1 MEKIDEK
8 NVAELIGDIENCPV
22 ESPAEENSAGKG
34 VKFLFYTKEVLSTV
48 IPAALA
54 AFFLFWVLFRVVS
67 VDGKSMNPTL
77 QNGDI
82 MILQHAFYIPKVG
95 DIVVCE
101 SPGFAEGRLV
111 KRVIG
116 VPGDVLEFDFENG
129 IVRRNGTV
137 LDEKYISEKTFE
149 GLGCP
154 QTVRVKVG
162 TCFVM
167 GDNRNNSNDSRNPKI
182 GLIQQDDILGGMLF
196 CIPIG
201 D

>member
-1 MEKIDEK
+1 M
-8 NVAELIGDIENCPV
+8 
-22 ESPAEENSAGKG
+22 EENNKKISEDLAINEANQLAECPADPPSAGRG
-34 VKFLFYTKEVLSTV
+34 TKFLFYAKEVLCTV
-48 IPAALA
+48 IPAAMA
-54 AFFLFWVLFRVVS
+54 AFLLFWVLLRVVS

-82 MILQHAFYIPKVG
+82 MILQHAFYVPKVG

-101 SPGFAEGRLV
+101 SPGFAEGKLV

-116 VPGDVLEFDFENG
+116 IPGDVLEFDFENG
-129 IVRRNGTV
+129 IVRRNGTI
-137 LDEKYISEKTFE
+137 LEEDYIEEKTFA

-154 QTVRVKVG
+154 KTVRVKMG

-167 GDNRNNSNDSRNPKI
+167 GDNRNNSNDSRNPEI

-196 CIPIG
+196 RIPIG
-201 D
+201 S